1 MSWKRFVRYNVL
13 MDTSIASMT
22 KYVYITPLRTPS
34 HAGIS
39 LRNFLVADYL
49 LIMLCNF
56 SGLAIGDWELF
67 IEAEDR
73 HRLSP
78 EDIFGLGCLVREI
91 SIGSRPEIDNTFHW
105 H

>member
-1 MSWKRFVRYNVL
+1 

-34 HAGIS
+34 HAGIR

-56 SGLAIGDWELF
+56 SGLAIGDLKLL
-67 IEAEDR
+67 EAEDR

-78 EDIFGLGCLVREI
+78 EDIFGLSCLVREI
-91 SIGSRPEIDNTFHW
+91 SIGLRPEIDNIFHW